1 VHRVLRHLEHAGF
14 AGAPRFL
21 GSDGRTERL
30 SFIPGAA
37 GAAGWP
43 FAVPDRG
50 LWQMSQLLRRYH
62 DAVADF
68 VSQHND
74 EWSSGTTHGGGSASI
89 LHGDPGPWNM
99 VWSPDGTPV
108 ALIDWD
114 HANPGEPLDDLAYL
128 AAYAAPLAADDAEAM
143 TWMKHRGPPDRVH
156 RLDVLADGYG
166 TSTDGLVDRAIEVMA
181 KTNRTV
187 ERLARLGL
195 EPQRTWVAEIKL
207 ARLWDRHAHMVA
219 HRSEFL

>member
-1 VHRVLRHLEHAGF
+1 LRHLEHAGF
-14 AGAPRFL
+14 EGAPRFL
-21 GSDGRTERL
+21 GSDGGTERL

-37 GAAGWP
+37 GPAGWP

-50 LWQMSQLLRRYH
+50 LRQMSQLLRRYH

-68 VSQHND
+68 VPQDND
-74 EWSSGTTHGGGSASI
+74 EWSSGVAHRGGSASI

-114 HANPGEPLDDLAYL
+114 HANLGDPLEDLAYL

-143 TWMKHRGPPDRVH
+143 TWMRQPGPPDRVH
-156 RLDVLADGYG
+156 RLEVLADGYG

-195 EPQRTWVAEIKL
+195 EPQRTWVAETKL
-207 ARLWDRHAHMVA
+207 ARLWGRHAHMVA
-219 HRSEFL
+219 RRTEFL